1 MKAVRNP
8 AGRRERIA
16 PARFSEAS
24 APIPLADPISVHPD
38 ATASDAAA
46 PDAASRSRI
55 RPWLLV
61 VGLALVAALGI
72 RLFVA
77 EAFRIPTASM
87 EQNLLVGDF
96 VLVSKLHYGPRTP
109 VTLGLPF
116 TDRYLGGVAFPPL
129 RLPGF
134 SAVERG
140 DVVVFNHPAGGEP
153 VDRRMHF
160 IKRVVGVPGDT
171 VALVEKE
178 VQVNGEPLPT
188 PPGVQTDWL
197 VTLDSAARLSVD
209 VFREIGADP
218 MMREDEGRWR
228 VRMTE
233 AEAEAVATWEAVRTV
248 RPAVSDRAE
257 MLFPYHARQTLD
269 DYGPVAVPRRGQTVR
284 LTLETWPVVRDVI
297 ERHEGRT
304 ARRFA
309 DGRYEIDGALTDRYT
324 FEQDYYFV
332 LGDNRD
338 DSSDSRRWGFVPR
351 DHLVGKAVMVYF
363 SWDQRTRRPR
373 LDRLFHP
380 VR

>member
-8 AGRRERIA
+8 AGRRERIV

-38 ATASDAAA
+38 ATA
-46 PDAASRSRI
+46 PDAASRLRI

-87 EQNLLVGDF
+87 ERNLLVGDF
-96 VLVSKLHYGPRTP
+96 VLVSKLHYGPRLP

-116 TDRYLGGVAFPPL
+116 TDRYLHGVTFPTL

-134 SAVERG
+134 GGVERG
-140 DVVVFNHPAGGEP
+140 DVVVFNHPMGREP
-153 VDRRMHF
+153 VDRRIHL
-160 IKRVVGVPGDT
+160 IKRVVGLPGDT

-178 VQVNGEPLPT
+178 LRVNGELLLPE
-188 PPGVQTDWL
+188 PGVQTDWL
-197 VTLDSAARLSVD
+197 VALDPAVPFSVD
-209 VFREIGADP
+209 AFREIGAEP
-218 MMREDEGRWR
+218 MMREGGGCWR

-233 AEAEAVATWEAVRTV
+233 AEAETVATWEVARTV

-269 DYGPVAVPRRGQTVR
+269 DYGPVAVPRRGQTVQ
-284 LTLETWPVVRDVI
+284 LTAETWPVVRDVI

-309 DGRYEIDGALTDRYT
+309 DGRYEINGALTDRYT

-351 DHLVGKAVMVYF
+351 DHLVGKAVTVYF

-373 LDRLFHP
+373 LDRLFDP

>member
-1 MKAVRNP
+1 M
-8 AGRRERIA
+8 
-16 PARFSEAS
+16 
-24 APIPLADPISVHPD
+24 
-38 ATASDAAA
+38 
-46 PDAASRSRI
+46 
-55 RPWLLV
+55 
-61 VGLALVAALGI
+61 GLALVAALVI

-87 EQNLLVGDF
+87 ERNLLVGDF
-96 VLVSKLHYGPRTP
+96 VLVSKLHYGPRLP

-116 TDRYLGGVAFPPL
+116 SDRYLQGITFPPV

-134 SAVERG
+134 DGVERG
-140 DVVVFNHPAGGEP
+140 DVVVFNHPMGREP
-153 VDRRMHF
+153 VDRRIHL
-160 IKRVVGVPGDT
+160 IKRVVGLPGDT

-178 VQVNGEPLPT
+178 LRVNGESLLPEL
-188 PPGVQTDWL
+188 GVQTDWL
-197 VTLDSAARLSVD
+197 VALDPAVPFSFDA
-209 VFREIGADP
+209 FREIGAEP
-218 MMREDEGRWR
+218 MMRESEGRWR

-233 AEAEAVATWEAVRTV
+233 AEAEAVAAWEAVRDL
-248 RPAVSDRAE
+248 RPAVSDRTE

-269 DYGPVAVPRRGQTVR
+269 DYGPVVVPRRGQTVQ
-284 LTLETWPVVRDVI
+284 LTPETWPVVRDVI
-297 ERHEGRT
+297 DRHEGRT

-351 DHLVGKAVMVYF
+351 DHLVGKAVTVYF

-373 LDRLFHP
+373 FERLFHP
-380 VR
+380 IP

>member
-1 MKAVRNP
+1 V
-8 AGRRERIA
+8 
-16 PARFSEAS
+16 
-24 APIPLADPISVHPD
+24 ADPTPAD
-38 ATASDAAA
+38 
-46 PDAASRSRI
+46 PDAATLSKAPIQRL

-61 VGLALVAALGI
+61 VVLALGAALVI

-87 EQNLLVGDF
+87 ERNLLPGDY

-109 VTLGLPF
+109 ATLGLPF
-116 TDRYLGGVAFPPL
+116 TEWYLRGVVLPSL

-134 SAVERG
+134 AEVERG
-140 DVVVFNHPAGGEP
+140 DVVVFNHPTAQQP

-160 IKRVVGVPGDT
+160 VKRVVGLPGDT
-171 VALVEKE
+171 LALVGK
-178 VQVNGEPLPT
+178 VVHIDGQPLP
-188 PPGVQTDWL
+188 PVPGALTDWL
-197 VTLDSAARLSVD
+197 VTLDPDASFSLDAFRDAGAEHVARD
-209 VFREIGADP
+209 GER
-218 MMREDEGRWR
+218 RWA
-228 VRMTE
+228 VRMTA
-233 AEAEAVATWEAVRTV
+233 AEAEAVATWEAVESV
-248 RPAVSDRAE
+248 RPAISDRE
-257 MLFPYHARQTLD
+257 QLLFPYGSRQTPD
-269 DYGPVAVPRRGQTVR
+269 DYGPIVVPRRGQTVR
-284 LTLETWPVVRDVI
+284 LTAETWPVVRDIV
-297 ERHEGRT
+297 ERHEGRV

-373 LDRLFHP
+373 FDRLFQP